1 LAIKGGL
8 LVVEWSPTQVH
19 VYDPSTG
26 QSNVAASL
34 AECLIEAR
42 GREAVIGVSR
52 RSCFVRSLYVP
63 NASRNEIEGIL
74 RVQLEG
80 ILPFAPNEYVLAFRL
95 GAFIEGKGRLA
106 AVGAIK
112 SDALQRIA
120 DEAKACGI
128 RVRAIL
134 PVAYGSWMVAR
145 AHSLTDALVVEAS
158 GEALNLDVIKGG
170 ELHYSRTVPLSE
182 SPEDIEDEIAR
193 TYAVSDA
200 MPSPIV
206 AVATPDI
213 AAGLREDRS
222 PAWRLSDP
230 VGVTRLFSF
239 EPPNQK
245 QAQLDR
251 SGKWKSW
258 RAIAAAGLAVGAG
271 GYAYSVRTRLSPK
284 PTIAETK
291 VAASLS
297 TAKREQTKLGDEL
310 TRVQRAE
317 RILDAAF
324 KPSQTMSDMAVALSG
339 AATEGAWFTSL
350 NLSRSAP
357 LSVSGL
363 GLHDKDV
370 TDFMGNLTKDKRF
383 EGMKVV
389 STSRTA
395 ISDTPLTQFYVTGS
409 PVGVMPFD
417 RPLKEKDVKTKL

>member
-1 LAIKGGL
+1 MATRGGL
-8 LVVEWSPTQVH
+8 LVVEWSPSQVH

-52 RSCFVRSLYVP
+52 RSCFVRSLFVP

-80 ILPFAPNEYVLAFRL
+80 VLPFAPNEYVLAFRL
-95 GAFIEGKGRLA
+95 GAFVEGKGRLA

-120 DEAKACGI
+120 DEAKASGI

-145 AHSLTDALVVEAS
+145 AHSLPDALVVEAAGDS
-158 GEALNLDVIKGG
+158 LNLDIVRGG
-170 ELHYSRTVPLSE
+170 ELHYSRSVPLPE

-193 TYAVSDA
+193 TFAVAEA

-213 AAGLREDRS
+213 QAGLREDRS
-222 PAWRLSDP
+222 PAWRLADP
-230 VGVTRLFSF
+230 AGVTRLFSF

-251 SGKWKSW
+251 TGKWKSW
-258 RAIAAAGLAVGAG
+258 RAIAAAGLALGAG

-284 PTIAETK
+284 PTAEETK
-291 VAASLS
+291 LTASLRAARGEQ
-297 TAKREQTKLGDEL
+297 AKVSDEL
-310 TRVQRAE
+310 VRVQRAE

-324 KPSQTMSDMAVALSG
+324 KPAQTMSDMVLALSS
-339 AATEGAWFTSL
+339 AATERAWFTG
-350 NLSRSAP
+350 
-357 LSVSGL
+357 LSVSRGTQISVTGL

-370 TDFMGNLTKDKRF
+370 TDFMGNLSKDKRF

-395 ISDTPLTQFYVTGS
+395 ISDTPLTQFFVTGS
-409 PVGVMPFD
+409 PVGVQPFD
-417 RPLKEKDVKTKL
+417 RPLKEKDGKAKP